1 MILIVIKLS
10 SVHIQCQCYFVNSL
24 PLVAPLLLSP
34 GYKAACVSFT
44 HCTARCFDMHSFANQ
59 NKASQTLCFVQTIDT
74 VQFPLLAVASSEHP
88 FCSAT
93 YLTEHQ
99 ALPCEVMYH
108 VVQCVLCIYCSVE
121 NKAQPSQWD
130 RAPLC
135 KQLPFTRNTRFSN
148 PMTFIAGKPICSN
161 VLLKITDGTFP
172 LLILK

>member
-1 MILIVIKLS
+1 MLLCKQFAFSGTS
-10 SVHIQCQCYFVNSL
+10 SPFTRIQSCL
-24 PLVAPLLLSP
+24 
-34 GYKAACVSFT
+34 CVLFT
-44 HCTARCFDMHSFANQ
+44 LHCTLLQHALICKS
-59 NKASQTLCFVQTIDT
+59 KQTLCFVQTIDT

-121 NKAQPSQWD
+121 NKTQPSQWD

-172 LLILK
+172 LLILKFDLIDNL

>member
-1 MILIVIKLS
+1 MLLCKQFAFSGTSSPFTRIQSCLCVLYTLHCILL
-10 SVHIQCQCYFVNSL
+10 N
-24 PLVAPLLLSP
+24 
-34 GYKAACVSFT
+34 
-44 HCTARCFDMHSFANQ
+44 MHSFANQ

-172 LLILK
+172 LLILKFDLIDNL